1 MQQAEKEEKQEKM
14 HDIIIVPTTDLS
26 DTDAVIEPSAET
38 ESTPLREI
46 LSSQNYVV
54 YLVTAWVFNAFTVLY
69 SFLNLYLRQGLAWD
83 YMVIGVV
90 MSLTTAITAVMRFVG
105 GYVGDIAD
113 RKLLAVS
120 AMLLAS
126 IFHLLVGVTD
136 DFVVIVI
143 ALIVYS
149 TIDIAKSGSSAYLM
163 KTIPEKHSG
172 FAISLFT
179 AGRFFGIITL
189 IAFSLLTAFVGFADG
204 FRLMFL
210 ISGIL
215 ILLGTLGRAFFLKGM
230 SSENTTNDSENHLRN
245 FVHDNIR
252 TIRYIFTSMP
262 LVVTVVVVD
271 AISDSLFKFGALIY
285 ANEVL
290 GVSITGINIIMLFTL
305 IISSIL
311 VLKTGRISDK
321 RGVKT
326 AAIAIYSIMPISA
339 LLLLLAPIVP
349 YWMPPIFPDSADS
362 FIMGI
367 GVIFS
372 TPFLGILMK
381 YVNDTLWWL
390 IILVIVKKH
399 LPSED
404 TSKVLAVFMTI
415 IYLFMAGGPFIGSI
429 LFTFFNPSHVFM
441 IVLILNG
448 LILFTLLVS
457 NFFQDNIMN
466 NKEKTG
472 KQIPIQEKIE

>member
-1 MQQAEKEEKQEKM
+1 MSRLLQQTEKEEAQEAM
-14 HDIIIVPTTDLS
+14 DDIVILPPQDLS
-26 DTDAVIEPSAET
+26 NPGAVLEPNVKT
-38 ESTPLREI
+38 VSTPLREI
-46 LSSQNYVV
+46 LSSHNYVV

-83 YMVIGVV
+83 FIVIGVV
-90 MSLTTAITAVMRFVG
+90 MSITSIITAVMRFIG
-105 GYVGDIAD
+105 GYVGDVTD
-113 RKLLAVS
+113 RKVLAVT

-126 IFHLLVGVTD
+126 MFHLLMGVSE
-136 DFVVIVI
+136 DFVLIVF
-143 ALIVYS
+143 ALIIYS

-163 KTIPEKHSG
+163 EIIPENHSG

-189 IAFSLLTAFVGFADG
+189 VTFSLLTAFVGFAYG

-210 ISGIL
+210 ISGML
-215 ILLGTLGRAFFLKGM
+215 ILLGTIGRAFFLKGM
-230 SSENTTNDSENHLRN
+230 SSHSTTIASNHLRN

-252 TIRYIFTSMP
+252 AIRYIFTAMP
-262 LVVTVVVVD
+262 LVVTIVVID

-305 IISSIL
+305 TISSIL

-339 LLLLLAPIVP
+339 LLLILAPIFP
-349 YWMPPIFPDSADS
+349 YWVPSFIPDSADM

-390 IILVIVKKH
+390 VIQVIVKKQ
-399 LPSED
+399 LPHED

-415 IYLFMAGGPFIGSI
+415 VYLFMASGPFIGSL
-429 LFTFFNPSHVFM
+429 LFTFFDPSHLFM
-441 IVLILNG
+441 LVLILNA
-448 LILFTLLVS
+448 LILFTLLIS
-457 NFFQDNIMN
+457 NSFDDNVMN

-472 KQIPIQEKIE
+472 TQIPD